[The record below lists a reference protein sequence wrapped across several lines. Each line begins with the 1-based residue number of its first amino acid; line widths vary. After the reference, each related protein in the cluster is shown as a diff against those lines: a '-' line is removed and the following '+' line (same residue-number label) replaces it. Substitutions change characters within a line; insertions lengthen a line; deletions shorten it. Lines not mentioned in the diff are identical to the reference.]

1 MNRFQLR
8 LLFSSNSVIIEL
20 QWAFF
25 TFVNFG
31 SISAYK
37 FLQKRNNLANVLVLY
52 GFPSKFKT
60 CLKGLSFLVFFGHM
74 KMSSWL
80 SSVKH
85 LLWSFLYIFQ
95 SQTSYPKRRMQKLW
109 RPYIWS
115 FMEGGQRYNNVTF
128 CFCLFISIF
137 IFILFVGFF
146 LTFKQRNLIHT
157 DIYLSVM

>member
-1 MNRFQLR
+1 MEVF
-8 LLFSSNSVIIEL
+8 LLISFCRSVIIL
-20 QWAFF
+20 QMYFFCMAFLL
-25 TFVNFG
+25 N
-31 SISAYK
+31 S
-37 FLQKRNNLANVLVLY
+37 RLVLKV
-52 GFPSKFKT
+52 F
-60 CLKGLSFLVFFGHM
+60 LSLFFFGHM

-80 SSVKH
+80 SSFKH

-137 IFILFVGFF
+137 IFFLFVGFF